1 MRQVL
6 MQNATAINAK
16 CDSCFF
22 TTCNKCLL
30 QNASSFLLKNV
41 TVYHDVQQLLQSAL
55 ILLQNVIVITIS
67 DVYYK
72 MRRYVKT
79 VFSFFMFLQM
89 VFVNSEKDHLAPV

>member
-1 MRQVL
+1 
-6 MQNATAINAK
+6 MQNATAV
-16 CDSCFF
+16 F
-22 TTCNKCLL
+22 L
-30 QNASSFLLKNV
+30 QHATNVYCKMRQVFLLKNV